1 MSRSGAYLI
10 LPTALLSLATFTA
23 ASTQQASVTPDG
35 GGTFR
40 HALFAAEDARVD
52 DPQGLAILRT
62 GLDSQDVEL
71 RRIAVRA
78 LGRFERPALVS
89 LIAPY
94 VEDISADVRIE
105 AAHALGQSVQ
115 SLPAEDGAS
124 GAEDDTV
131 ADVSALLLQRLDAET
146 DPAVLGV
153 LAATLGRLPY
163 RTGAAISRAAR
174 ALTAQLTG
182 GAAPSVLLGS
192 VDGLE
197 SLARRHAAD
206 TPLAPDTIDRLRAML
221 TTRAG
226 AQAVGEDAAQTRRLA
241 IAALTATGSIDA
253 ATAGAAATDAD
264 PQVRRLAAL
273 ALGEAEALDDL
284 ASLIGAALEDVSPMV
299 RYEALRAHGRRR
311 QSERCA
317 PIVAAVD
324 DSDVHVSLLALD
336 LLGNGCPAGESPAA
350 LLARVAGS
358 VSSGEGSLAGAGAN
372 RSWHRPAQALV
383 SLAALVPARAAGLLA
398 RFGEH
403 AVWQVRMYAARA
415 AATLQEID
423 WLRTLAHDDHPNVR
437 TAAVRGLVEAEG
449 HAADSVFLEALESTD
464 YQLIRTA
471 ARALE
476 GSADRRSGPALLAAL
491 ARLTASDRDTS
502 RDPRLAILERL
513 RELGSRRNAGVLRPY
528 LEDFDPRVAAS
539 TAEALAAWTGSPHEA
554 ARGRM
559 RTGAAPALGLVA
571 GVVGA
576 RLEMQRGGTVELT
589 LHPSDA
595 PATVARFVQL
605 ARGGYYDGLTFHRV
619 VPNFVIQGGSPGANE
634 FAGDGPYMRDEV
646 GLRPHVRGAVG
657 ISTRGRDTG
666 DAQIF
671 INLADNPRLDHYY
684 TVLASVSSGMDV
696 VDQIVEGDV
705 IRRIE
710 IVEE

>member
-1 MSRSGAYLI
+1 MSRSSACLV
-10 LPTALLSLATFTA
+10 LPAALLSLTTFTTA
-23 ASTQQASVTPDG
+23 PTQRAFVTSDRG
-35 GGTFR
+35 ATGR
-40 HALFAAEDARVD
+40 KALLAAEDARVD

-62 GLDSQDVEL
+62 GLESPDSEL
-71 RRIAVRA
+71 RRVAVRA

-89 LIAPY
+89 LIARF

-105 AAHALGQSVQ
+105 AVNALGQSVQ
-115 SLPAEDGAS
+115 SLPAENSTSA
-124 GAEDDTV
+124 DDEAV
-131 ADVSALLLQRLDAET
+131 VDVSERLLKRLDVET
-146 DPAVLGV
+146 DPAVRGV

-163 RTGAAISRAAR
+163 RAANAIRRTERVVA
-174 ALTAQLTG
+174 AQLAG
-182 GAAPSVLLGS
+182 DADPAVLLGS
-192 VDGLE
+192 VAGLE

-206 TPLAPDTIDRLRAML
+206 TPLASGTTDRLRTLL
-221 TTRAG
+221 TTNDGGRA
-226 AQAVGEDAAQTRRLA
+226 AGEDTARMRRLA
-241 IAALTATGSIDA
+241 IAALTARGAIDA
-253 ATAGAAATDAD
+253 ATVRAAATDED

-273 ALGEAEALDDL
+273 ALGVSEALDDR

-299 RYEALRAHGRRR
+299 RYEALRAYGRGQ
-311 QSERCA
+311 QSKSCE

-324 DSDVHVSLLALD
+324 DPDVHVSLLALD
-336 LLGNGCPAGESPAA
+336 LLGNACPAGESPAA

-358 VSSGEGSLAGAGAN
+358 AQRGGGSATGSAAD
-372 RSWHRPAQALV
+372 RSWHKPAHAIV
-383 SLAALVPARAAGLLA
+383 SLAVVAPARAAGLLA

-415 AATLQEID
+415 AATVQEID

-437 TAAVRGLVEAEG
+437 TAAVSGLVEAEG

-476 GSADRRSGPALLAAL
+476 ESADRRSGPALLAAL
-491 ARLTASDRDTS
+491 ARLTVEDRDTS

-539 TAEALAAWTGSPHEA
+539 TAETLTAWTGSPHEA
-554 ARGRM
+554 ATVRM
-559 RTGAAPALGLVA
+559 RTGPAPALGLVA
-571 GVVGA
+571 DLVWA
-576 RLEMQRGGTVELT
+576 RIEMQHGGTIELT

-605 ARGGYYDGLTFHRV
+605 ARDGYYDGLTFHRV

-646 GLRPHVRGAVG
+646 GLRPHIRGAVG

-671 INLADNPRLDHYY
+671 INLADNPRLDHGF
-684 TVLASVSSGMDV
+684 TVFANVSSGMDI

-710 IVEE
+710 IAEE